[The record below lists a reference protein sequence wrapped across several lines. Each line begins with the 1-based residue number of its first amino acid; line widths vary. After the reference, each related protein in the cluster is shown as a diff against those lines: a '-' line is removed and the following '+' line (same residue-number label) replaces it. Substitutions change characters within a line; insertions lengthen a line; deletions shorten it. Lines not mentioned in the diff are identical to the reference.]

1 MILLD
6 SPCVLNP
13 PVFQT
18 RSCKPWTTH
27 DGFNFDPQTSPP
39 KPSFTAPLEPGPSWA
54 IDRRLHCRV
63 ARVACADRWAPNHRG
78 YSCSNPPQ
86 KAGWARINGEK
97 TGIAFDT
104 TRIDPKKDGIWE
116 TAINIPSAK
125 IPISMN
131 QLSVLSE
138 VLYQGFLD
146 TLSILISIFQ
156 GFIHLAKS
164 LLCATTWIFCETLAP
179 FWQVAEASD
188 TMNHIENSNTAWP
201 STSLIVFQIF
211 YKCAPYWPSSSD
223 WAKTSFN
230 LNPDFSEAS
239 TTSGFLLE
247 IDQLMKTSTTTIAR
261 SYSRM
266 RGSYKHHI

>member
-6 SPCVLNP
+6 SPCVSNP

-27 DGFNFDPQTSPP
+27 YGFNFDPQTSPP
-39 KPSFTAPLEPGPSWA
+39 KPSFTAPLEPSWA

-97 TGIAFDT
+97 TGMAFDT

-125 IPISMN
+125 IPIWMN

-138 VLYQGFLD
+138 VLYQGFSWGICTSLVPYLSLSQSSKGSYIWPSLCFAQQPEFFVKLWLPFDRLQKHLITWTTSRIATQLD
-146 TLSILISIFQ
+146 QVHLWLYSKFSTNVLHFGQAVLTGLKPVSISILTSPKHPQPQDF
-156 GFIHLAKS
+156 FWRLTS
-164 LLCATTWIFCETLAP
+164 WWRLL
-179 FWQVAEASD
+179 Q
-188 TMNHIENSNTAWP
+188 
-201 STSLIVFQIF
+201 
-211 YKCAPYWPSSSD
+211 
-223 WAKTSFN
+223 
-230 LNPDFSEAS
+230 
-239 TTSGFLLE
+239 
-247 IDQLMKTSTTTIAR
+247 QL
-261 SYSRM
+261 
-266 RGSYKHHI
+266 